1 MSDIYTYDE
10 GASCQI
16 THPATRIPAPM
27 PRSLMNN
34 YPAMIKSIMSSKTKA
49 EAGAAMRRFIAWNDI
64 DPELW
69 KKLEDWFPLKK

>member
-1 MSDIYTYDE
+1 
-10 GASCQI
+10 
-16 THPATRIPAPM
+16 
-27 PRSLMNN
+27 
-34 YPAMIKSIMSSKTKA
+34 MIKSIMSSKTKA